1 MVEGLDCPDCAKVLE
16 LDIAMETGV
25 KDVHINFLQGT
36 LSVEGEFDLASV
48 YRRIQNLGYRV
59 KAEENP
65 LRKTQTNKGFSSFWE
80 FLKTRSEL
88 KLVLVGIGLLL
99 LSLLLEL
106 WDPDKWVILAVQLLA
121 LVIAGYPV
129 FQSAIKGLVSSRSL
143 NINFLMSIAAVGAV
157 IIGEPIEAIIMLVL
171 FSLSEAIE
179 GYSNDRVRKVLK
191 EFTELA
197 PQTALVVG
205 ADSEKETPVAEIRI
219 GDRMLVRAGER
230 IPLDGIVVDGVS
242 EVNQAPI
249 TGESQLIRKEIGD
262 KVFSGTVN
270 GQSTLLVEVT
280 SKAEDTTI
288 QQIINLVTEAQEVKA
303 KSHKFIDQFA
313 RYYTPAIV
321 VLALLLA
328 IVPPLF
334 FGQALLNIGDQYG
347 WLHRALSLL
356 VIGCPCAL
364 VISTPVTIIS
374 SLIRAARSGVVF
386 KGGIFIEKLAR
397 VKLVAFDKTGT
408 LTRGKPVVTQVRAV
422 DCDGNED
429 CAACQDMLAIAC
441 ALEKHSSHPLRTAIL
456 AAGEKE
462 GVIDRYPA
470 AQNLETLNGRGIM
483 GEVNGQ
489 TATIGS
495 LALFRADHQTPEK
508 VVEWVRNA
516 ESDGLTTMLICDGN
530 KVRGFISVA
539 DEVRPESIRVVDA
552 LRKMDIKTIML
563 TGDNPMVAQNV
574 ANSLKVD
581 EIRASLLPKDKL
593 SIIKDLI
600 SNYQDVAMVG
610 DGINDS
616 PAMAASGVGMA
627 LNGASN
633 GQVLETADVV
643 LLNDDL
649 SRIPFAIRL
658 SKFSTRLIKQ
668 NIAFSLSIKFIVAV
682 VALLGLTPLWVAV
695 LADMGVSLLVTLNG
709 MRALRFQ
716 EK

>member
-16 LDIAMETGV
+16 LDIARETGV

-129 FQSAIKGLVSSRSL
+129 FQSAFKGLVSSRSL

-205 ADSEKETPVAEIRI
+205 ADSEKETPVADINI
-219 GDRMLVRAGER
+219 GDRILVRAGER

-270 GQSTLLVEVT
+270 GQSTLLVQV
-280 SKAEDTTI
+280 SNKAEDTTI
-288 QQIINLVTEAQEVKA
+288 QQIINLVTEAQAVKA

-328 IVPPLF
+328 IIPPLF
-334 FGQALLNIGDQYG
+334 FGQPLLNIGDQYG

-422 DCDGNED
+422 DCVGNED

-456 AAGEKE
+456 AAGERE

-516 ESDGLTTMLICDGN
+516 EDDGQTTMLICDGN

-600 SNYQDVAMVG
+600 SRYQDVAMVG

-658 SKFSTRLIKQ
+658 SRFSTRLIKQ
-668 NIAFSLSIKFIVAV
+668 NIAFSLSVKFFVAML
-682 VALLGLTPLWVAV
+682 ALMGLTPLWVAV

>member
-1 MVEGLDCPDCAKVLE
+1 MEGLDCPDCAKVLE
-16 LDIAMETGV
+16 LDIARETGV
-25 KDVHINFLQGT
+25 KDVSLNFLQGT
-36 LSVEGEFDLASV
+36 LSVEGEFDLANV
-48 YRRIQNLGYRV
+48 HRRIQNLGYRV

-65 LRKTQTNKGFSSFWE
+65 VRKTQPNSGFSSFWE

-106 WDPDKWVILAVQLLA
+106 WNPDEWVILAVQLLA

-129 FQSAIKGLVSSRSL
+129 FQSAFKGLVSSRSL

-288 QQIINLVTEAQEVKA
+288 QQIINLVTEAQAVKA

-334 FGQALLNIGDQYG
+334 FGQPLLNIGDQYG

-516 ESDGLTTMLICDGN
+516 ESDGQTTMLICDGN

>member
-16 LDIAMETGV
+16 LDIARETGV

>member
-16 LDIAMETGV
+16 LDIARETGV

-106 WDPDKWVILAVQLLA
+106 WDPDKWVILAVQLLT

-129 FQSAIKGLVSSRSL
+129 FQSAFKGLVSSRSL

-205 ADSEKETPVAEIRI
+205 ADSEKETPVADIRI

-249 TGESQLIRKEIGD
+249 TGESQLIRKDIGD

-270 GQSTLLVEVT
+270 GQSTLLVEVS

-508 VVEWVRNA
+508 VVEWVKDA
-516 ESDGLTTMLICDGN
+516 ESDGQTTMLICDGN

>member
-1 MVEGLDCPDCAKVLE
+1 M
-16 LDIAMETGV
+16 
-25 KDVHINFLQGT
+25 
-36 LSVEGEFDLASV
+36 
-48 YRRIQNLGYRV
+48 
-59 KAEENP
+59 
-65 LRKTQTNKGFSSFWE
+65 
-80 FLKTRSEL
+80 
-88 KLVLVGIGLLL
+88 
-99 LSLLLEL
+99 
-106 WDPDKWVILAVQLLA
+106 
-121 LVIAGYPV
+121 
-129 FQSAIKGLVSSRSL
+129 
-143 NINFLMSIAAVGAV
+143 
-157 IIGEPIEAIIMLVL
+157 
-171 FSLSEAIE
+171 
-179 GYSNDRVRKVLK
+179 
-191 EFTELA
+191 
-197 PQTALVVG
+197 
-205 ADSEKETPVAEIRI
+205 
-219 GDRMLVRAGER
+219 
-230 IPLDGIVVDGVS
+230 
-242 EVNQAPI
+242 
-249 TGESQLIRKEIGD
+249 
-262 KVFSGTVN
+262 
-270 GQSTLLVEVT
+270 
-280 SKAEDTTI
+280 
-288 QQIINLVTEAQEVKA
+288 
-303 KSHKFIDQFA
+303 
-313 RYYTPAIV
+313 
-321 VLALLLA
+321 
-328 IVPPLF
+328 
-334 FGQALLNIGDQYG
+334 
-347 WLHRALSLL
+347 
-356 VIGCPCAL
+356 
-364 VISTPVTIIS
+364 
-374 SLIRAARSGVVF
+374 
-386 KGGIFIEKLAR
+386 
-397 VKLVAFDKTGT
+397 
-408 LTRGKPVVTQVRAV
+408 

-456 AAGEKE
+456 AAGERE

-516 ESDGLTTMLICDGN
+516 ESDGQTTMLICDGN

-610 DGINDS
+610 DGINYS

-649 SRIPFAIRL
+649 SRILFAIRL